1 MINQI
6 RAFLLE
12 RGLVFA
18 KRPAQLRAAM
28 ADVLENAEADLNADD
43 AQPYQHALG

>member
-12 RGLVFA
+12 RGIAV
-18 KRPAQLRAAM
+18 RQGLRA
-28 ADVLENAEADLNADD
+28 LRTCPKSPN
-43 AQPYQHALG
+43 